1 MALWAFPRRED
12 RRRGAFMGTTTKP
25 KLKLIGKN
33 GNAFSILARAKKA
46 LIEAGREEEIEEYME
61 EATSGDYDHL
71 LRVTMEWFE
80 VE

>member
-1 MALWAFPRRED
+1 VGFPQREQ
-12 RRRGAFMGTTTKP
+12 RRRGAFMGNTGKP
-25 KLKLIGKN
+25 KLRLIGKD
-33 GNAFSILARAKKA
+33 GNAFSIMGRAKNA

-71 LRVTMEWFE
+71 LRVTMKWFE